1 MKTQETIHNSKQDS
15 FRIITSLTLIALLG
29 MASVSPGAGDTWTQ
43 KAPLPTARSLL
54 SASVV
59 NGKIYAIG
67 GDACAVAPSL
77 STVEEYDPVTDTW
90 TEKAPMLIP
99 RFCLST
105 SVVGGKIY
113 AIGGTI
119 RPPERVTSDV
129 EEYDPETDTWT
140 KKSPIPTARQMLA
153 TTVVNGKIY
162 ANGDM
167 SSPQLT
173 NPSQYVLMLM
183 SLWRRVV
190 MTLDTNPPFW

>member
-15 FRIITSLTLIALLG
+15 FQIITSLTLIALLG

-59 NGKIYAIG
+59 DGKIYAIG
-67 GDACAVAPSL
+67 GNGGRSA
-77 STVEEYDPVTDTW
+77 VEEYDPVTDTW